1 MGLIKIFEEVVI
13 CQYMLKIVFVVLF
26 CDYCIVSGKLVVVG
40 DIDLL
45 VCVLF
50 MGKLYY
56 VMMGIVVVV
65 IGIVVVIFGIL
76 VNFVVGGGECSVV
89 CFGYFFGIL

>member
-1 MGLIKIFEEVVI
+1 
-13 CQYMLKIVFVVLF
+13 MLKVVWVVLVKM
-26 CDYCIVSGKLVVVG
+26 YYVLSGKVVSDI
-40 DIDLL
+40 DIDLV
-45 VCVLF
+45 VCVML

-76 VNFVVGGGECSVV
+76 VNFVVGGGEC
-89 CFGYFFGIL
+89 